1 MKNWFRR
8 PAASPVLRYDSK
20 EETPVLLCSIC
31 TGEQTAGFKNLQTG
45 KFTGVMR
52 ISSPKDLESFRQ
64 QYGIQEEIPKVY

>member
-1 MKNWFRR
+1 MKSWFRR
-8 PAASPVLRYDSK
+8 PASPALRYDPN

-31 TGEQTAGFKNLQTG
+31 TGEQTAGFKSLQTG

>member
-1 MKNWFRR
+1 MKSWFRR
-8 PAASPVLRYDSK
+8 PSFPALRYDPN

-31 TGEQTAGFKNLQTG
+31 TGEQTAGFKSLKTG
-45 KFTGVMR
+45 KFTDVMR

>member
-1 MKNWFRR
+1 MKSWFRR
-8 PAASPVLRYDSK
+8 PSSPVLRYDPN

-64 QYGIQEEIPKVY
+64 QYGIREEIPKVY

>member
-1 MKNWFRR
+1 M
-8 PAASPVLRYDSK
+8 
-20 EETPVLLCSIC
+20 LLCSIC

-45 KFTGVMR
+45 KFIGVMR